1 MAFLKC
7 GFCGGLYTPKEGF
20 RSPSGACDSC
30 WLEINSQAFKQR
42 NAKKEEPV
50 STEPRTYE
58 VGYLCENCLYPL
70 EDTRPGVEDFRVAV
84 GRTKRLCRKC
94 AAIEDCPNRDAEGH
108 GSLDGCSLC
117 NPEKEQQTK
126 ELWKDIDNLNNDTDT
141 LKRLQTTLERM
152 YPASGAGPR
161 TKMRRWRNDR

>member
-7 GFCGGLYTPKEGF
+7 QFCGALYVHKGF
-20 RSPSGACDSC
+20 RVPSGACDAC
-30 WLEINSQAFKQR
+30 WLEINSQAFKRR
-42 NAKKEEPV
+42 NKEKGEPV

-108 GSLDGCSLC
+108 GSLGGCWLC
-117 NPEKEQQTK
+117 NPIDSEIEH
-126 ELWKDIDNLNNDTDT
+126 DIDSA
-141 LKRLQTTLERM
+141 LEDHKNGYHRKDCPWCAEENYQRDM
-152 YPASGAGPR
+152 FER
-161 TKMRRWRNDR
+161 NKMRKARDDR